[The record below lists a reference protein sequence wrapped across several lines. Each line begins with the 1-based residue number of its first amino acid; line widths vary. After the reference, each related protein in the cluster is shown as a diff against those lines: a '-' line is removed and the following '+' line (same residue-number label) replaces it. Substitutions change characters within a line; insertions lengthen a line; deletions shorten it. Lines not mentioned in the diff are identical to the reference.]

1 MYRCEV
7 TSIRIV
13 LLFLSENET
22 LSVYVYVWLFVVYI
36 DVIGMLIYTKL

>member
-13 LLFLSENET
+13 LLFYSENET
-22 LSVYVYVWLFVVYI
+22 ISVYVWLFVVYI
-36 DVIGMLIYTKL
+36 DVIDMLIYTKLQ